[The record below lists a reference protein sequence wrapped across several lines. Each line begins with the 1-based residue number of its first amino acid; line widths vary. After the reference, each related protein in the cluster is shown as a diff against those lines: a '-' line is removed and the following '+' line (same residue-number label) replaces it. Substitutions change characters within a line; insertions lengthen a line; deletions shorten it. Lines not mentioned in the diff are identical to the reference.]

1 MNLTYNKMNK
11 YILFF
16 LLLMLVSRVPAQSN
30 LLASVEIV
38 EAEMER
44 ELPVKKKKLKKK
56 KRNKKTFKKHFKK
69 PNKLKAENRINVKRA
84 LLFNIIGTAGLAVLC
99 VISAIITGGFS
110 AIFFLVAA
118 GLCALISI
126 NFLIIFLIY
135 IAVKNRKTEEK
146 TTLKKSEED
155 LRAEVP
161 YLSEG
166 KIKLYLALNEEVAS
180 AKINKDILIRNNRDK
195 SREEWRAAKVK
206 IKELEGKIKHAE
218 LQIQDL
224 RTQNK
229 IKKVRRERG

>member
-1 MNLTYNKMNK
+1 MKQ

-16 LLLMLVSRVPAQSN
+16 LLLIFVSSAPAQPN

-38 EAEMER
+38 EAETER
-44 ELPVKKKKLKKK
+44 ALPVKKKKLKKK
-56 KRNKKTFKKHFKK
+56 KRYKKTFKKNFKK
-69 PNKLKAENRINVKRA
+69 PNKLKAENKINVKRA
-84 LLFNIIGTAGLAVLC
+84 LLFNIIGTTGLAVLC
-99 VISAIITGGFS
+99 VISAIITGGWN
-110 AIFFLVAA
+110 ALIFLVAA

-135 IAVKNRKTEEK
+135 IAVKNRTSDEK
-146 TTLKKSEED
+146 TTLKKSEKD

-180 AKINKDILIRNNRDK
+180 AKINKDILIRTNRDT

-218 LQIQDL
+218 LQIQEL

>member
-1 MNLTYNKMNK
+1 MKQ

-16 LLLMLVSRVPAQSN
+16 LLLIFVSSAPAQPN

-38 EAEMER
+38 EAETER
-44 ELPVKKKKLKKK
+44 ALPVKKKKLKKK
-56 KRNKKTFKKHFKK
+56 KRYKKTFKKHFKK
-69 PNKLKAENRINVKRA
+69 PNKLKAENKINVKRA
-84 LLFNIIGTAGLAVLC
+84 LLFNIIGTTGLAVLC
-99 VISAIITGGFS
+99 VISAIITGGWN
-110 AIFFLVAA
+110 ALIFLVAA

-135 IAVKNRKTEEK
+135 IAVKNRTSDEK
-146 TTLKKSEED
+146 TTLKKSEKD

-180 AKINKDILIRNNRDK
+180 AKINKDILIRTNRDT

-218 LQIQDL
+218 LQIQEL